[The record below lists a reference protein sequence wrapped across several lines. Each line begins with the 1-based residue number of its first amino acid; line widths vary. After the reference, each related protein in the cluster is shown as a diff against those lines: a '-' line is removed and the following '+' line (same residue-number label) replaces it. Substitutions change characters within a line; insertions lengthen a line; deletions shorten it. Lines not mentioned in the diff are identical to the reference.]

1 MGNMYSRLQSVSSAN
16 GAPDVEERVEQSS
29 TRNDA
34 IVVYYEMGMDDFKK
48 WYNTARYF
56 NVESVVRKYA
66 NLEVGMTKEAN
77 LNINISKGG
86 GSDQI
91 RIEIINKS
99 EFEICL
105 GGEIYCVEGRIRPK
119 IINGKASIW
128 CPMLLRILASKST
141 TIDKSNLHGYSNHNV
156 GKRSTDLFLDV
167 SEIVPQNVT
176 LAFLFKF
183 FPLNCASKNVSKMK
197 TDGASALIRDISELR
212 DNTEIGDV
220 TINCDKKYF
229 IAHKIILS
237 ARSSVF
243 AAMFRHRGT
252 TERDTGVV
260 TVEDC
265 DENTME
271 MFLAYVYG
279 GKLPEYTFDVA
290 ASLINVATK
299 YNVHSL
305 MDMCTEILEGHLN
318 EGNAIKVV
326 LLGDLYSVE
335 TLKSAALAVIA
346 ESKKPLKA
354 MNGWEDL
361 DQFQEL
367 KIEIIDFK
375 ARC

>member
-1 MGNMYSRLQSVSSAN
+1 MGNMYTRLQSQSVSSAN
-16 GAPDVEERVEQSS
+16 GAPYVEARVEQSS

-34 IVVYYEMGMDDFKK
+34 IVVYYEIGMGDFKK
-48 WYNTARYF
+48 WYNAARYF
-56 NVESVVRKYA
+56 NVESPVRKHA
-66 NLEVGMTKEAN
+66 ILDVGMTEMAN
-77 LNINISKGG
+77 LTINISKGG

-91 RIEIINKS
+91 RIEIINASK
-99 EFEICL
+99 FEICL
-105 GGEIYCVEGRIRPK
+105 GGEIYCVEGRIRPRF
-119 IINGKASIW
+119 IIYKAS
-128 CPMLLRILASKST
+128 LLRILASKST
-141 TIDKSNLHGYSNHNV
+141 TIDESNLRPTSDHNG
-156 GKRSTDLFLDV
+156 GKTSTNLFLDV
-167 SEIVPQNVT
+167 SEIVPQSAT
-176 LAFLFKF
+176 LTFLFKF
-183 FPLNCASKNVSKMK
+183 FPLNCASKNVSKLK
-197 TDGASALIRDISELR
+197 TDGASALIRDISEIR

-271 MFLAYVYG
+271 MFLAFVYG

-305 MDMCTEILEGHLN
+305 MDMCTEILEAHLN
-318 EGNAIKVV
+318 EGNAIRVA

-335 TLKSAALAVIA
+335 TLKSAALAAIA

-354 MNGWEDL
+354 MNGWEEL

-367 KIEIIDFK
+367 QIEIINFK
-375 ARC
+375 ARY